1 MKRLT
6 SSPLTWLLV
15 LLAAIALLAAG
26 GPPEKSLGSSVRVVY
41 LHGAWVWTALAAFF
55 AAGLSGLAALLTH
68 QDALHSWSRALG
80 RTGLVFW
87 ISYLPISVWATQT
100 NWNGLYLAEPRWRLA
115 LIFAVSGLLLQLGLA
130 LIDKAALTSAANLG
144 FILVLLVALSGTREV
159 MHPRSPILESGSTL
173 IQVYFAV
180 LVTFMLLAAW
190 QVARGWLQLEAAAS
204 RDNLPQDRNG

>member
-87 ISYLPISVWATQT
+87 ISYLPISVWAMQT
-100 NWNGLYLAEPRWRLA
+100 NWNGLFLAEPRWRLG
-115 LIFAVSGLLLQLGLA
+115 LVFAAGGL
-130 LIDKAALTSAANLG
+130 
-144 FILVLLVALSGTREV
+144 
-159 MHPRSPILESGSTL
+159 
-173 IQVYFAV
+173 VY
-180 LVTFMLLAAW
+180 LAA
-190 QVARGWLQLEAAAS
+190 ARLLHVEELGVLRTLVRRRARPALET
-204 RDNLPQDRNG
+204 DTT